1 LRVLGIDP
9 GMHTVGYGLVRLEG
23 NSCAAETYG
32 IFRPEKKDPFPQR
45 LYRIHEFIIGLLQ
58 ELKPDRM
65 AVEEVYIN
73 QNARTSLMLGHARG
87 VIMLAAVENATPVSE
102 YAPRE
107 IKQAVVGNG
116 GASKQQIQWMMG
128 QLLHI
133 RVEELD
139 EDAADGLAVALCHG
153 LRHSKDS

>member
-9 GMHTVGYGLVRLEG
+9 GMQVVGYGLVRLQG
-23 NSCAAETYG
+23 NSYGAETYG
-32 IFRPEKKDPFPQR
+32 IFKPDRTDPFPQR
-45 LYRIHEFIIGLLQ
+45 LYCIHQFITRLLE
-58 ELKPDRM
+58 ELKPDIM
-65 AVEEVYIN
+65 AIEEVYIN

-87 VIMLAAVENATPVSE
+87 VIMLAAVEKAVPVSE

-107 IKQAVVGNG
+107 IKQAVVGRG

-128 QLLHI
+128 QLLKI
-133 RVEELD
+133 RVEELC

-153 LRHSKDS
+153 LRHSKDP